1 MPQARDR
8 LSRPMDIAA
17 IFAARRQSRSLGVY
31 QDQPELDMALFG
43 SPRPNA
49 ATRTQT
55 VVVGTIT
62 GRGRGGLG
70 TPRGRGGRTPL
81 GRENMPPPGSAR
93 RGRGRGS
100 NSVLP
105 AWYPRTPLRDITAVV
120 RVGMLL
126 KWSSWFFGFADFAVK
141 LILEKF
147 FDQAIERRRERRLG
161 GSDGLEI
168 GSPMPQGRMNSDSFE
183 ATPVAHLDHSNRI
196 MSPKSTPAVKGC
208 PSTIGKVPK
217 ILQHITN
224 QASEDPDCLTPQ
236 KKLLN
241 SIDTVEKVVMEELRK
256 LKRTPSAKKAEREKR
271 VRTLMSM
278 RCVGQVLRAL
288 TDVNRW
294 TKYTSCGL
302 TSVLSYVI
310 LISVLLHGPF
320 LTGLKEIR

>member
-1 MPQARDR
+1 MPVARDR
-8 LSRPMDIAA
+8 LSRSVDIAA
-17 IFAARRQSRSLGVY
+17 LFAARRQSSIVGVY

-55 VVVGTIT
+55 VGLGTIT

-70 TPRGRGGRTPL
+70 TPRGRGSWTPL
-81 GRENMPPPGSAR
+81 GRENIPPPGSAR
-93 RGRGRGS
+93 RRRGRGS

-105 AWYPRTPLRDITAVV
+105 AWYPRTPLRDVTAVV
-120 RVGMLL
+120 R
-126 KWSSWFFGFADFAVK
+126 
-141 LILEKF
+141 
-147 FDQAIERRRERRLG
+147 AIERRRERLG

-168 GSPMPQGRMNSDSFE
+168 RSPMPQSR
-183 ATPVAHLDHSNRI
+183 
-196 MSPKSTPAVKGC
+196 GC

-224 QASEDPDCLTPQ
+224 QASGDPDSLTPQ

-278 RCVGQVLRAL
+278 RESCTCWQMVL
-288 TDVNRW
+288 
-294 TKYTSCGL
+294 KFS
-302 TSVLSYVI
+302 I
-310 LISVLLHGPF
+310 LLVKDCCWAIFHQCCSLHSHEDFIGVPFILLKGHS
-320 LTGLKEIR
+320 LWAIIVRVDKET